1 MLTGRRGVADCALAG
16 DTGSDPGCAVEYV
29 TVWVRP
35 RRPDWVFDDRSP
47 SRPGLP
53 CQARPGQASSRCSEL
68 SSTTETDLVSAV
80 CPRRVCRSGE
90 GTAGRDGNTGEAG
103 HRRSGPPCRAGPRA
117 EQGRGGEGNS
127 GRGAVEQAKGVGERG
142 RGVWPARREWDGC
155 AGNRQCSWL
164 LGCPSG
170 MRRRSNL
177 SSGVWPTR
185 EAAGEGDGER
195 EREQQPSLIMRL
207 SCGMS
212 HES

>member
-68 SSTTETDLVSAV
+68 SSTTGTDLVSAV

-117 EQGRGGEGNS
+117 GEGRGGE
-127 GRGAVEQAKGVGERG
+127 Q
-142 RGVWPARREWDGC
+142 WPWCRRAGQGGRRE
-155 AGNRQCSWL
+155 R
-164 LGCPSG
+164 PRG
-170 MRRRSNL
+170 MA
-177 SSGVWPTR
+177 SSTR
-185 EAAGEGDGER
+185 VGRVCWQSSVQLAAGVPLGNAAP
-195 EREQQPSLIMRL
+195 QQPVQWSVANAG
-207 SCGMS
+207 SGG
-212 HES
+212 